1 MEYRIIDITWNYA
14 PQRLQ
19 RTIAVRQDI
28 DLVTF
33 AYIIMNA
40 FLESPANGFAFVQG
54 KKAYGLGW
62 DTQDSHF
69 NEVLLHNS
77 DYIDTLGFADL
88 EDTFTFIYNDDYDCS
103 NWEFTCRKGKT
114 INRKGKRYASMIDGK
129 GLGIFA
135 YAIDTLKLY
144 IDGKLKPE
152 LTYEQLDDRGL
163 DTPFNVRI
171 NQLKDFEKFDLS
183 YAKKEF
189 SGSMD
194 DTLPYYVEDYNN
206 SLDYFSNDEYDEELD
221 DDWMEEECGNTE
233 NLADSLIHLSL
244 IGAFSQKESLDYV
257 SETFDRL
264 ASKYDEETAFMMI
277 AQTLA
282 KNILELMQG
291 TSSLAEE
298 YKEQLKK
305 LK

>member
-14 PQRLQ
+14 PERLK

-33 AYIIMNA
+33 AYIIVNA
-40 FLESPANGFAFVQG
+40 FLESPANGFAFIQG

-62 DTQDSHF
+62 DAQDSHF

-77 DYIDTLGFADL
+77 DNIDTLGFADL
-88 EDTFTFIYNDDYDCS
+88 EDIFTFVYSDDYACS

-114 INRKGKRYASMIDGK
+114 VNRKGKRYASMLDGE

-152 LTYEQLDDRGL
+152 MTYKQLDDRGL

-171 NQLKDFEKFDLS
+171 NQLKDFENFDLS

-189 SGSMD
+189 SECMD

-206 SLDYFSNDEYDEELD
+206 SLDYFSNDAYDEELD
-221 DDWMEEECGNTE
+221 EDWMEEECSNTE

-264 ASKYDEETAFMMI
+264 ISKYDEETAFMMI

>member
-114 INRKGKRYASMIDGK
+114 INRKGKRYASMINGK

-189 SGSMD
+189 SESMD

>member
-189 SGSMD
+189 SESMD
-194 DTLPYYVEDYNN
+194 DTHPYYVEDYNN

>member
-14 PQRLQ
+14 PKRLQ

-171 NQLKDFEKFDLS
+171 NQLRDFEKFDLS

-189 SGSMD
+189 SESMD

>member
-189 SGSMD
+189 SESMD

-206 SLDYFSNDEYDEELD
+206 SLDYFSNDEELD
-221 DDWMEEECGNTE
+221 DDWMEEECSNTE

-257 SETFDRL
+257 SETFNRL

>member
-189 SGSMD
+189 SESMD

-257 SETFDRL
+257 SETFDCL

>member
-14 PQRLQ
+14 PQRLK

-77 DYIDTLGFADL
+77 DNIDTLGFADL
-88 EDTFTFIYNDDYDCS
+88 EDTFTFIYNDDYECG

-114 INRKGKRYASMIDGK
+114 INRKGKRYGSMIDGK

-171 NQLKDFEKFDLS
+171 NQLKDFEAFDLS

-189 SGSMD
+189 SECMD

-206 SLDYFSNDEYDEELD
+206 SLDYFSNDAYDEELD
-221 DDWMEEECGNTE
+221 NEWMEEECGNTE

-264 ASKYDEETAFMMI
+264 SSKYDEETAFMMI

-291 TSSLAEE
+291 TSSLAKE

>member
-189 SGSMD
+189 SESMD

-221 DDWMEEECGNTE
+221 DDWMEKECGNTE

-291 TSSLAEE
+291 ISSLAEE

>member
-14 PQRLQ
+14 PKRLQ

-189 SGSMD
+189 SESMD

-257 SETFDRL
+257 SETFNRL

>member
-69 NEVLLHNS
+69 NEVLLHNY
-77 DYIDTLGFADL
+77 DYIDILGFADL

-189 SGSMD
+189 SESMD

>member
-189 SGSMD
+189 SENMD

-221 DDWMEEECGNTE
+221 EDWMEEECGNTE

>member
-135 YAIDTLKLY
+135 YAIDTLQLY

-189 SGSMD
+189 SESMD

>member
-189 SGSMD
+189 SENMD

-264 ASKYDEETAFMMI
+264 VSKYDEETAFMMI